1 MKDRRKNMDKKGKFV
16 PEFNKKDPATRPKMD
31 ITNEAGYE
39 NPYVVDNI
47 LTGALTEGM
56 KKKAS
61 KMSHFQR
68 FAGLKKN

>member
-1 MKDRRKNMDKKGKFV
+1 MDYELLNVSGKETNEGQKKNMDKKGKFV

-47 LTGALTEGM
+47 LTA
-56 KKKAS
+56 
-61 KMSHFQR
+61 
-68 FAGLKKN
+68 